1 VGLARLRD
9 HRQDAEIQRDLQQR
23 WGWSPPASSIGALAH
38 AFLDGLAAIHR
49 VHIPALRAR
58 LAEDGGYALHHDG
71 TCEPG
76 TEVTFA
82 AFAGARGWTLEV
94 AKMTTENTSEISKL
108 LRRCVAYFGR
118 PLAVVRD
125 LSKNIE
131 NAKKEVIADVP
142 DLICQ
147 YHFLEN
153 VGNQLC
159 EKPHAQLTN
168 ALRRLKIRPALSS
181 LRKDLVRWSRKGN
194 PLSARQID
202 HLLVHPEQIAE
213 LDAVALRRFVAYVL
227 LRWVEDF
234 GADLRGEYFPFDL
247 PSLAFYRRGLRL
259 GEWVSELLATENF
272 PEREFPT
279 LRTIARH
286 LAALREDPQLVAAAQ
301 RLEKAGALFEELR
314 QILRL
319 SSQPHERLLRGDDPH
334 EARAVVESLPKRLKH
349 WTDRLRQR
357 NGRERDADQRTDQ
370 KTVLGYLEKYQ
381 KQLVGHVIPLPGRG
395 SRWW

>member
-1 VGLARLRD
+1 
-9 HRQDAEIQRDLQQR
+9 
-23 WGWSPPASSIGALAH
+23 
-38 AFLDGLAAIHR
+38 
-49 VHIPALRAR
+49 
-58 LAEDGGYALHHDG
+58 
-71 TCEPG
+71 
-76 TEVTFA
+76 
-82 AFAGARGWTLEV
+82 
-94 AKMTTENTSEISKL
+94 M
-108 LRRCVAYFGR
+108 
-118 PLAVVRD
+118 
-125 LSKNIE
+125 
-131 NAKKEVIADVP
+131 P

-194 PLSARQID
+194 PLSASQID
-202 HLLVHPEQIAE
+202 HLLAHPEQIAE

-279 LRTIARH
+279 LQTIARH
-286 LAALREDPQLVAAAQ
+286 LASLREDPQVVAAAQ
-301 RLEKAGALFEELR
+301 RLEKAAALFEELR

-319 SSQPHERLLRGDDPH
+319 SSQPHERLLRGDDPS
-334 EARAVVESLPKRLKH
+334 EARAVVESLPKRLKQ

-357 NGRERDADQRTDQ
+357 NGRERDADQRPAGSAAVRRPPLFFNATD
-370 KTVLGYLEKYQ
+370 KRTTT
-381 KQLVGHVIPLPGRG
+381 R
-395 SRWW
+395 R